1 MVRSFSIASQS
12 YSICTVGRSK
22 RIVNSA
28 AAVRPEIAVAAAAAE
43 DAAGDAAENAAE
55 DAASAVYLVTAA
67 YSAAV
72 VYATAAVYAAAM

>member
-1 MVRSFSIASQS
+1 MMVRSFSIASQS
-12 YSICTVGRSK
+12 YSICTGGRSK

-28 AAVRPEIAVAAAAAE
+28 AAVRPEIAVAAAAE

>member
-1 MVRSFSIASQS
+1 MMVRSFSIASQS
-12 YSICTVGRSK
+12 YSICTGGRSK

-28 AAVRPEIAVAAAAAE
+28 AAAAVQPEIAVAAAAE
-43 DAAGDAAENAAE
+43 DAAENAAE